1 MNIKEN
7 QKQELEDL
15 KHQIEVAK
23 LQREL
28 EQHKMWLPIK
38 VDQDKINR
46 IISAAAK
53 Q

>member
-1 MNIKEN
+1 MDIKEN
-7 QKQELEDL
+7 QKQELENL

-28 EQHKMWLPIK
+28 EEAKMWLPIK
-38 VDQDKINR
+38 VDE
-46 IISAAAK
+46 SPAAR